1 MKTILK
7 IVVLILM
14 LSSCNN
20 NKAQQSSSIIK
31 NVDAITFKEFV
42 DAGNGI
48 ILDVRTPGEVSDGYI
63 NNASTINLYDDDF
76 IAKINLIQ
84 KDKQI
89 YVYCKSGGRSSK
101 AAELLRINGFSKV
114 YNLKGGI
121 SEWKNKGFPIVK
133 PDITKDEK
141 IKQITLADFKDLLAT
156 DKPVLV
162 DFHTLWCEPCRK
174 MAPIIDGIEEQYKDK
189 AVVMRIDV
197 DKSKEVGKAYSIRGV
212 PVFILFKNGKE
223 IWKHNGMISEE
234 ELKKQIQDNL

>member
-1 MKTILK
+1 MKTLLK

-20 NKAQQSSSIIK
+20 NKAQQSKSIIE
-31 NVDAITFKEFV
+31 NIDAKTFKEFV

-48 ILDVRTPGEVSDGYI
+48 ILDVSTPDEVSDGYI

-89 YVYCKSGGRSSK
+89 YAYCKSGGRSSK
-101 AAELLRINGFSKV
+101 AAKLMKKNGFSKV
-114 YNLKGGI
+114 YNLIGGI
-121 SEWKNKGFPIVK
+121 DEWENMGYPIVK
-133 PDITKDEK
+133 PDIIKDEK
-141 IKQITLADFKDLLAT
+141 IQQIILADFKDLLAT
-156 DKPVLV
+156 NKLVLV
-162 DFHTLWCEPCRK
+162 DFHTLWRAPCRK
-174 MAPIIDGIEEQYKDK
+174 MVPIIDGIEEQHKDK

-197 DKSKEVGKAYSIRGV
+197 DKSKEVGKAYSIQGV

-223 IWKHNGMISEE
+223 IWKHNGIISEE
-234 ELKKQIQDNL
+234 ELKKQIEDNL

>member
-20 NKAQQSSSIIK
+20 NKAQQSGSIIE
-31 NVDAITFKEFV
+31 NIDAKTFKEFV

-48 ILDVRTPGEVSDGYI
+48 ILDVRTPYEVSDGYI
-63 NNASTINLYDDDF
+63 DNASTINLYDDDF

-89 YVYCKSGGRSSK
+89 YVYCKSGPRSSK
-101 AAELLRINGFSKV
+101 AAELLRKNGFSKV

-121 SEWKNKGFPIVK
+121 DEWKNKGFPIVK
-133 PDITKDEK
+133 PDIIIDEK
-141 IKQITLADFKDLLAT
+141 IQQITLTDFKNLLST
-156 DKPVLV
+156 NKLLLV
-162 DFHTLWCEPCRK
+162 DFHTLWCAPCRK
-174 MAPIIDGIEEQYKDK
+174 MVPIVDGIEAQYKDK
-189 AVVMRIDV
+189 VVVMRIDV
-197 DKSKEVGKAYSIRGV
+197 DNSKEVGKAYSIQGV

-223 IWKHNGMISEE
+223 IWKHNGLISEE
-234 ELKKQIQDNL
+234 ELRKQIEENL

>member
-1 MKTILK
+1 MKTLLK

-20 NKAQQSSSIIK
+20 NKAQQSASIIE
-31 NVDAITFKEFV
+31 NVDAKIFKEFV

-48 ILDVRTPGEVSDGYI
+48 ILDVRTPDEVSDGYI

-89 YVYCKSGGRSSK
+89 YVYCKSGRRSSK
-101 AAELLRINGFSKV
+101 AAELMKKNGFSKV
-114 YNLKGGI
+114 YNLIGGI
-121 SEWKNKGFPIVK
+121 DEWKNMGYSIVK
-133 PDITKDEK
+133 PDIIKDEK
-141 IKQITLADFKDLLAT
+141 IQQITLADFKDLLAT
-156 DKPVLV
+156 NKLLLV
-162 DFHTLWCEPCRK
+162 DFHTLWCAPCRK
-174 MAPIIDGIEEQYKDK
+174 MVPIIDGIEEQYKDK

-197 DKSKEVGKAYSIRGV
+197 DKSKEVGKAFSIQGV

-223 IWKHNGMISEE
+223 IWKHNGLISEE
-234 ELKKQIQDNL
+234 ELRKQIEDNL